1 LLIAKYTL
9 FFYLLTKN
17 YYNVVVLLAFAVFVF
32 FGLTVEA
39 SAANMFSI
47 SVSKSHV
54 DWLVAAGAFS
64 ADPLLTTADSATS
77 SRSLAILGAA
87 GILSAGARFAGAGAP
102 SPPPPSFTQSP
113 SPPCSLARDGQTS
126 PHRPRIVV
134 SRSTCPPLSPSP
146 HANNFVLGPPVINTH
161 KGREGGNKEK
171 CTKNRERRK
180 ERGKKGK
187 GKKRGGGGGGFFSFE
202 ERKERERKEEEEE
215 EEEEED
221 LFVFNDTIKG
231 PRATAVK
238 PFFSPPSFHTPSL
251 FPAFISVWW
260 SD

>member
-1 LLIAKYTL
+1 MLVRQPFWLSRTRGSQSGGDEDQPQCR
-9 FFYLLTKN
+9 
-17 YYNVVVLLAFAVFVF
+17 
-32 FGLTVEA
+32 GLWHGGSP
-39 SAANMFSI
+39 SARS
-47 SVSKSHV
+47 
-54 DWLVAAGAFS
+54 L
-64 ADPLLTTADSATS
+64 
-77 SRSLAILGAA
+77 SRS
-87 GILSAGARFAGAGAP
+87 P

-221 LFVFNDTIKG
+221 LFVFNNTIKG
-231 PRATAVK
+231 PRATALK

-251 FPAFISVWW
+251 FPAFISV
-260 SD
+260 